1 MCRKRVRGQ
10 VLSEACPES
19 RVGSRAG
26 RKSDARDSGLGTRI
40 LIMKIALGA
49 DHAGFPLK
57 EKIKRWL
64 TEQGLQVDDKG
75 TLSLDSVDYPDYAR
89 KVGEEVAAKKADR
102 GVLVCGS
109 GIGMSIAANKVP
121 GVRAA
126 NAHTV
131 YEAQMSREHNDAN
144 VLTLGARVL
153 TDDEAHSILDMWL
166 RTKFAGGRHQR
177 RVEKIAQIERE
188 ERVPSN

>member
-1 MCRKRVRGQ
+1 
-10 VLSEACPES
+10 
-19 RVGSRAG
+19 
-26 RKSDARDSGLGTRI
+26 
-40 LIMKIALGA
+40 MKIALGA

-57 EKIKRWL
+57 ERVKQWL
-64 TEQGLQVDDKG
+64 LELGVQVDDKG
-75 TLSLDSVDYPDYAR
+75 TSSADSVDYPDYAR

-102 GVLVCGS
+102 GILVCGS
-109 GIGMSIAANKVP
+109 GIGMSIAANKIP

-153 TDDEAHSILDMWL
+153 TEDEAHSILDAWL

-177 RVEKIAQIERE
+177 RVDKIAQLERAE
-188 ERVPSN
+188 KVPST